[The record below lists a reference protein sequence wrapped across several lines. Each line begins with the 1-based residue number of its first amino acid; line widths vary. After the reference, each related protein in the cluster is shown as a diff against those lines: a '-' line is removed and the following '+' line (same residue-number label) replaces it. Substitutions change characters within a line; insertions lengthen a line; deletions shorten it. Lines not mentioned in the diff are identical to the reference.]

1 MRHALRYTVN
11 TLGTALDQHVVPN
24 VRQAA
29 RRLTKEVAPALG
41 TTILQAGN
49 SLALRAAEGLQATAQ
64 VVSQRLVPAIEERI
78 VKATN
83 AAVPYINDGLDALGA
98 GIQRGAEVVSRSAAQ
113 GVDQLGSSV
122 LGRRRHHRVK
132 TIATNLKGG
141 ITSSLNTLAGAITD
155 LTSPDQHTTN
165 TDYHDYHDYR
175 DYPDYYSSYSSPT
188 NQYDYPV
195 PQHHYTAYRPD
206 RGGAASESGPKV
218 RTVGQA
224 LARVVDNTA
233 YSLSSSLLGHNLTQA
248 VAPLAKSVRQSVSE
262 SVPAVSFGD
271 GRIVIDLPGAENQ
284 ERTEAP
290 PRSCTTPGG
299 GDGACQ
305 DLSDCPDLILDL
317 TNLRKSVCFKS
328 LFVPGVCCP
337 LKSSG

>member
-1 MRHALRYTVN
+1 MA
-11 TLGTALDQHVVPN
+11 PN
-24 VRQAA
+24 VRYAA
-29 RRLTKEVAPALG
+29 RRLTQEVAPALG
-41 TTILQAGN
+41 TTILRAGN

-64 VVSQRLVPAIEERI
+64 VVSQRLVPAIEDRL
-78 VKATN
+78 VQATN

-98 GIQRGAEVVSRSAAQ
+98 GIQRGAEVVSRSAAK
-113 GVDQLGSSV
+113 GVDKLGSSV

-155 LTSPDQHTTN
+155 LTSPDHSTTN

-175 DYPDYYSSYSSPT
+175 DYHDYHDYYSSYSSPT
-188 NQYDYPV
+188 NHHNYPI
-195 PQHHYTAYRPD
+195 PPDHYASYRPD
-206 RGGAASESGPKV
+206 RGGDAGVSGSKV
-218 RTVGQA
+218 STVGQA

-248 VAPLAKSVRQSVSE
+248 VAPLAKSVRKSVSE

-271 GRIVIDLPGAENQ
+271 GRIVIDLPGTENA

-290 PRSCTTPGG
+290 PRPCTTPGG
-299 GDGACQ
+299 GEGTCQ

-337 LKSSG
+337 LESSG

>member
-1 MRHALRYTVN
+1 MH
-11 TLGTALDQHVVPN
+11 
-24 VRQAA
+24 
-29 RRLTKEVAPALG
+29 
-41 TTILQAGN
+41 AGN
-49 SLALRAAEGLQATAQ
+49 SLALRAAEGLQTTAQ
-64 VVSQRLVPAIEERI
+64 VVSQRLVPAIEDHL
-78 VKATN
+78 VQASN

-98 GIQRGAEVVSRSAAQ
+98 GIQRGAQVVSRSAAK
-113 GVDQLGSSV
+113 GVDKLGSSV

-141 ITSSLNTLAGAITD
+141 IASSLSTLAGAITG
-155 LTSPDQHTTN
+155 LTSPDHTTN
-165 TDYHDYHDYR
+165 TDYHDYSDYY

-188 NQYDYPV
+188 N
-195 PQHHYTAYRPD
+195 HHYPSSPQYYTSYRPD
-206 RGGAASESGPKV
+206 RGGDAGVPQTKV

-248 VAPLAKSVRQSVSE
+248 VAPIAKSVRKSVSE

-271 GRIVIDLPGAENQ
+271 GRIVIDLPGAEN
-284 ERTEAP
+284 EVRTEAP
-290 PRSCTTPGG
+290 PRPCTTPSGG
-299 GDGACQ
+299 EGTCQ

-337 LKSSG
+337 LEGSG